1 MTDADDDLERQLREL
16 PSRGLA
22 SGAHGRIRA
31 AMAASAPSPRPI
43 GFWSRPLPMRY
54 ALAASLVLC
63 AGTALLVRALAVG
76 ALRIDAAPVA
86 ARVEL
91 PLPATEDRRP
101 TDIRRWTRVEVRT
114 EAGS

>member
-1 MTDADDDLERQLREL
+1 MSDADDHLERLLREL

-43 GFWSRPLPMRY
+43 GFWSRQLPMRY

-63 AGTALLVRALAVG
+63 AGTALLVRAFAV
-76 ALRIDAAPVA
+76 AAPRIDAAPVA
-86 ARVEL
+86 ERMEL

-101 TDIRRWTRVEVRT
+101 TDIRRWTRIEVRR
-114 EAGS
+114 EARS